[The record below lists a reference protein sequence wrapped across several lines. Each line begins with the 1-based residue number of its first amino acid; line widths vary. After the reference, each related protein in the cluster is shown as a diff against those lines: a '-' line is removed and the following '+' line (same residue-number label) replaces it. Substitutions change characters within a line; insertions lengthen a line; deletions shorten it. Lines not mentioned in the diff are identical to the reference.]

1 MAIIIVG
8 AGIGGIASAVL
19 LSHKEKNS
27 KIEVYE
33 QQSRVGGTWAAN
45 VYPGVRCG
53 VPSHA
58 YQLSC
63 EPNTNWSE
71 YSNKGAEIQAY
82 YEQVISKHGL
92 DDSVHFEH
100 EIVKATW
107 LSEAS
112 QWAVEI
118 RDLRSGDVFVNTSEF
133 LVNAQGRISNPKFP
147 NIHGLQ
153 NIFRGKVI
161 HTARWPKSFKVAG
174 KRVAVI
180 GNAAS
185 GQQILPN
192 ILPEVSHID
201 HYVRT
206 KRWVTPTFTG
216 NLHEA
221 TTDAPGGPKY
231 TDEEIQRFQEDPA
244 YYLEHRR
251 AFETKFHNRYLE
263 GLQSEKVDYVTDAI
277 VSVDETGII
286 TADGKR
292 REVDVIIAATGFDT
306 TYSAAFPLV
315 GNDGIDLREK
325 WAPDGEI
332 GYPETYLGIMAPGFP
347 NYFTV
352 LQAQG
357 NARGGTVPLQI
368 EITATYIA
376 KCIRKVQTQSYASL
390 NPREE
395 AAREF
400 NDIVNGYFD
409 NKVTTDKCNTCFK
422 QGAGAT
428 HVLIAWPGTFH
439 HRADIL
445 RDPRWEDFHFVRKP
459 GAEKSRFE
467 YFGNGLTAREVRRDE
482 EDITG
487 YLREIEKINIATL
500 HEAWNT

>member
-1 MAIIIVG
+1 M
-8 AGIGGIASAVL
+8 
-19 LSHKEKNS
+19 
-27 KIEVYE
+27 
-33 QQSRVGGTWAAN
+33 AAN
-45 VYPGVRCG
+45 VYPGVRCD

-71 YSNKGAEIQAY
+71 YYPKGAEIQAY
-82 YEQVISKHGL
+82 YEQVVSKHAL
-92 DDSVHFEH
+92 DDSVHLEH
-100 EIVKATW
+100 EIVRATW

-118 RDLRSGDVFVNTSEF
+118 RDLRSGDVFVNTAEF

-161 HTARWPKSFKVAG
+161 HTAGGPEGFKVAG

-180 GNAAS
+180 GNGAS

-206 KRWVTPTFTG
+206 KTW
-216 NLHEA
+216 
-221 TTDAPGGPKY
+221 
-231 TDEEIQRFQEDPA
+231 
-244 YYLEHRR
+244 
-251 AFETKFHNRYLE
+251 FHNRFAADVIGSKENAELREKIIRCMKERLKGDEDWLQRVLPDYAPGCKRLTPAPGYLE

-332 GYPETYLGIMAPGFP
+332 GYPETYLGTMAPGFP
-347 NYFTV
+347 TYFTV

-368 EITATYIA
+368 EIAATYIA

-409 NKVTTDKCNTCFK
+409 NKVTTDKCNSWFK

-428 HVLIAWPGTFH
+428 HFI
-439 HRADIL
+439 R
-445 RDPRWEDFHFVRKP
+445 RP
-459 GAEKSRFE
+459 GAEKNQFE
-467 YFGNGLTAREVRRDE
+467 YFGNGLAAREVRRDE

-487 YLREIEKINIATL
+487 YLREIGKIDIATL